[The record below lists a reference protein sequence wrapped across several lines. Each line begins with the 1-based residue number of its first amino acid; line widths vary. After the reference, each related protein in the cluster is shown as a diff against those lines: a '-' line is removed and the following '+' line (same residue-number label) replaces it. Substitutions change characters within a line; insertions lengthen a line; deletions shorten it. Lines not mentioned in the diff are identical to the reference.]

1 LLQFVPHRLILTP
14 QVCHLL
20 SQLSTCSNACA
31 CSLCFSKALVAV
43 SAAAAAAAAAQ
54 HSTAQHSTA
63 QHSTA
68 QHSTAQHKHSTSQA
82 QDLCSI
88 HDLRSTAQHMTH
100 LAGSLISSQT
110 YSVQCKS
117 HTSKRQTGD
126 KQSHC
131 LHIIHDHKFHSA
143 NAI

>member
-1 LLQFVPHRLILTP
+1 MHAHV
-14 QVCHLL
+14 
-20 SQLSTCSNACA
+20 ACA
-31 CSLCFSKALVAV
+31 FPKHWLQCQQQQQQQQ
-43 SAAAAAAAAAQ
+43 Q